1 MRIIIADD
9 DPVFANMIKEHLE
22 GINHSAEIAA
32 NGKILLESAKANP
45 PDLIILDLAMPGI
58 KGGAAQ
64 VMLKLDLKTYSIPII
79 VVSGISMHMI
89 ETSIDPFSTV
99 AVLTKPV
106 KLPELD
112 DVIRKI
118 ESDRRKSDG

>member
-22 GINHSAEIAA
+22 DTEHSVEIAA
-32 NGKILLESAKANP
+32 NGKILLEMAKASP
-45 PDLIILDLAMPGI
+45 PDLIILDLNMPGI
-58 KGGAAQ
+58 KGSAAQ
-64 VMLKLDLKTYSIPII
+64 TMLKLSSKTYSIPII
-79 VVSGISMHMI
+79 VISGLSKHAI
-89 ETSIDPFSTV
+89 ETAIDPFSTI

-112 DVIRKI
+112 DIIKKV
-118 ESDRRKSDG
+118 ESDRQSGI